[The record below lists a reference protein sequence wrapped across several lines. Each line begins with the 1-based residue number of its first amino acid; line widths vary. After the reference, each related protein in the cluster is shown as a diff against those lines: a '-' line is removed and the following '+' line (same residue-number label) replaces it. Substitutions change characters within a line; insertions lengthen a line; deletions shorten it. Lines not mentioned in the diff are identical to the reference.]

1 MTGLRLGHLTD
12 LLAATRRLSRRHA
25 LQFGGAGLATAAVT
39 GLEPW
44 IPRAAALQVTP
55 TAASDA
61 TPAVQPIPISGQAVP
76 DLAGFDQVMT
86 SLIQKWGLPGG
97 QLAVAKN
104 GRLVFNRGFGLADVE
119 HGVPVQ
125 PDNLFRIASVTKT
138 ITAVAIMTLVDA
150 GKLSLDDKVFPLLG
164 FEPASHASVDPRLDT
179 ITVEQCLVH
188 SGGWDSTTSFDP
200 QFLPWSR
207 MAAATLGLND
217 PPEAAAI
224 VRFMLGVPLDF
235 DPGSKSVYSNFGF
248 NVLGRVIERA
258 SGQPYAEYVRD
269 HVLTPSGISD
279 MRIGRTRR
287 ADRAPGEAHY
297 YSPPGLDP
305 SESESVFWGEGYV
318 PLAYGSFYME
328 ALDAHGGWIASAADL
343 VRFTMAVDGQ
353 RGAAL
358 LSPAALQT
366 MIDTPR
372 PQESGIGSGWDMK
385 PVTAGLGWD
394 TKPVPGGVEWSH
406 GGALWGSSAAWP
418 FHGPDELTMAFVF
431 NTLPAEFRE
440 FFLEAG
446 EAILATADAVQTW
459 PTHDLFSEAGTK
471 ATPNA

>member
-1 MTGLRLGHLTD
+1 MIAHGLDGIARRLADRHVSRRTALRAGGTGL
-12 LLAATRRLSRRHA
+12 ALS
-25 LQFGGAGLATAAVT
+25 
-39 GLEPW
+39 
-44 IPRAAALQVTP
+44 AAARLERWVDQASAEDATP
-55 TAASDA
+55 TAGA
-61 TPAVQPIPISGQAVP
+61 TPDSQAIPITGQAVA

-86 SLIQKWGLPGG
+86 SLMQKWSLPGG

-119 HGVPVQ
+119 HDVPVQ

-164 FEPASHASVDPRLDT
+164 FAPASHASVDPRLDT
-179 ITVEQCLVH
+179 ITVEECLVH
-188 SGGWDSTTSFDP
+188 SGGWDSQTSFDP

-217 PPEAAAI
+217 PPEAEAI

-279 MRIGRTRR
+279 MGLGRTRR
-287 ADRAPGEAHY
+287 EDRAPGEVFY
-297 YSPPGLDP
+297 YAPAELGL
-305 SESESVFWGEGYV
+305 SESVFWGEGYV

-353 RGAAL
+353 HGAAL
-358 LSPAALQT
+358 LSPTALQT
-366 MIDTPR
+366 MITTPR
-372 PQESGIGSGWDMK
+372 PKESGIGSGWDMK
-385 PVTAGLGWD
+385 PVTSGLGWD
-394 TKPVPGGVEWSH
+394 TKTVPGGVEWSH

-418 FHGPDELTMAFVF
+418 FHGPNELTMAFVF
-431 NTLPAEFRE
+431 NSLPAEFRE

-446 EAILATADAVQTW
+446 TAILTTAAAVQTW
-459 PTHDLFSEAGTK
+459 PPHDLFSEAAA
-471 ATPNA
+471 ATPSA